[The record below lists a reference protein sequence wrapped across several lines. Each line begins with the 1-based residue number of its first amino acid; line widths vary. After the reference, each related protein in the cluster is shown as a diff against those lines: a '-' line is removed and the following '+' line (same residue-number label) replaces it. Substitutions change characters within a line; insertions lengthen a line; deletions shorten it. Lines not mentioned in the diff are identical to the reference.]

1 MHRFFTEDI
10 REGTARVTGED
21 VRHIRRVLRMR
32 PGDAAEIC
40 DGRGTEYTGV
50 IASVSDDAVLF
61 ALSDERA
68 SRGEPG
74 IGLTLYQALA
84 KGAKF
89 ETVVQ
94 KAVELGVTA
103 VVPVR
108 TARCVAEPKRD
119 FDGKRLRWQRIAEE
133 AAKQSRRGI
142 IPRIGEL
149 ASVEDLDPSAYDLF
163 AVAYEEERETGLK
176 EALRGR
182 SIASAAVLI
191 GPEGGFE
198 PEEVRRLAARGAVSV
213 SLGKSILRTETA
225 GLKAVANILY
235 EVCE

>member
-1 MHRFFTEDI
+1 MHRFFTNDI
-10 REGTARVTGED
+10 KEGTARITGED

-32 PGDAAEIC
+32 EGDPAEIC
-40 DGRGTEYTGV
+40 DGRGTDYDGV
-50 IASVSDDAVLF
+50 ILTAADDEVVF
-61 ALSDERA
+61 ALSDGHPA
-68 SRGEPG
+68 YGEPG
-74 IGLTLYQALA
+74 LDLTLFQALA

-94 KAVELGVTA
+94 KSVELGVTA
-103 VVPVR
+103 IVPVL

-119 FDGKRLRWQRIAEE
+119 FEKKRQRWQRIAEE

-149 ASVEDLDPSAYDLF
+149 AAVEDLDPSRFDLF
-163 AVAYEEERETGLK
+163 AVAYEEERETGLRD
-176 EALRGR
+176 ALRGR
-182 SIASAAVLI
+182 GVANAAVLI

-198 PEEVRRLAARGAVSV
+198 AEEVRRLAARGAVPV
-213 SLGKSILRTETA
+213 SLGRSILRTETA

>member
-10 REGTARVTGED
+10 RGGTACVTGED

-32 PGDAAEIC
+32 DGDSAEIC
-40 DGRGTEYTGV
+40 DGRGTDYAGV
-50 IASVSDDAVLF
+50 ITSVSDGEVVF
-61 ALSDERA
+61 ALSERRP

-74 IGLTLYQALA
+74 IALTLYQALA

-94 KAVELGVTA
+94 KAVELGVSA
-103 VVPVR
+103 VVPVL

-142 IPRIGEL
+142 IPRIG
-149 ASVEDLDPSAYDLF
+149 
-163 AVAYEEERETGLK
+163 
-176 EALRGR
+176 
-182 SIASAAVLI
+182 VLI

-198 PEEVRRLAARGAVSV
+198 PEEVWSLVSRGAVSV
-213 SLGKSILRTETA
+213 SLGRSILRTETA
-225 GLKAVANILY
+225 GLKAIANILY

>member
-10 REGTARVTGED
+10 RGGTARVTGED

-32 PGDAAEIC
+32 EGDPAEIC
-40 DGRGTEYTGV
+40 DGRGTDYAGV
-50 IASVSDDAVLF
+50 ITSVSDEEVVF
-61 ALSDERA
+61 ALSERRP

-74 IGLTLYQALA
+74 IALTLYQALA

-94 KAVELGVTA
+94 KAVELGVSA
-103 VVPVR
+103 VVPVL

-119 FDGKRLRWQRIAEE
+119 FEGKRLRWQRIAEE

-142 IPRIGEL
+142 IPRIGDLVRVEEL
-149 ASVEDLDPSAYDLF
+149 EPSAFGLF

-176 EALRGR
+176 DVLRGR
-182 SIASAAVLI
+182 SVPSAAVLI

-198 PEEVRRLAARGAVSV
+198 PEEVRSLVSRGAVSV
-213 SLGKSILRTETA
+213 SLGRSVLRTETA
-225 GLKAVANILY
+225 GLKAIANILY

>member
-32 PGDAAEIC
+32 EGDAAEIC
-40 DGRGTEYTGV
+40 DGKGTDYAGV
-50 IASVSDDAVLF
+50 IVSASDDAVLF
-61 ALSDERA
+61 ALSDERP
-68 SRGEPG
+68 SYGEPG
-74 IGLTLYQALA
+74 LKLTLYQALA

-94 KAVELGVTA
+94 KAVELGAFA
-103 VVPVR
+103 VVPVL

-119 FDGKRLRWQRIAEE
+119 FSGKRLRWQRIAEE

-142 IPRIGEL
+142 VPRIGEL
-149 ASVEDLDPSAYDLF
+149 VPAEGLDPSAYDLF

-176 EALRGR
+176 EALQGR
-182 SIASAAVLI
+182 RVSSAAVLI

-198 PEEVRRLAARGAVSV
+198 PEEVRRLVSRGAVSV
-213 SLGKSILRTETA
+213 SLGRSILRTETA
-225 GLKAVANILY
+225 GLKAIANILY

>member
-1 MHRFFTEDI
+1 M
-10 REGTARVTGED
+10 
-21 VRHIRRVLRMR
+21 RHIRRVLRMR
-32 PGDAAEIC
+32 EGDSAEIC
-40 DGRGTEYTGV
+40 DGRGTDYAGV
-50 IASVSDDAVLF
+50 ITSVSDGEVVF
-61 ALSDERA
+61 ALSERRP

-74 IGLTLYQALA
+74 IALTLYQALA

-94 KAVELGVTA
+94 KAVELGVSA
-103 VVPVR
+103 VVPVL

-142 IPRIGEL
+142 IPRIGDL
-149 ASVEDLDPSAYDLF
+149 VSVEELEPSAFGLF
-163 AVAYEEERETGLK
+163 AVAYEEERETRLK
-176 EALRGR
+176 DALRGR
-182 SIASAAVLI
+182 SVPSAAVLI

-198 PEEVRRLAARGAVSV
+198 PEEVRSLVSRGAVSV
-213 SLGKSILRTETA
+213 SLGRSILRTETA
-225 GLKAVANILY
+225 GLKAIANILY